1 VQRGARESTATP
13 VLALEKSDK
22 CLKVDRRRES
32 AIVRS
37 LVRAAFGTLL
47 IELIRDLHRQMSE
60 RDNESFDLDD
70 EFLSGPTEDGTDY
83 DRLLDRVDKRVRN
96 QGKRGKAA
104 WSRLEEVLADKKLEK
119 DLKDFDDEL

>member
-1 VQRGARESTATP
+1 
-13 VLALEKSDK
+13 
-22 CLKVDRRRES
+22 
-32 AIVRS
+32 
-37 LVRAAFGTLL
+37 
-47 IELIRDLHRQMSE
+47 MSE

-104 WSRLEEVLADKKLEK
+104 WSRLEEVLADRKLEK
-119 DLKDFDDEL
+119 DLKAAEGLGLSRGAPVVVRDRTDQP